1 MIPLTVDENESFENL
16 LNMQKKQKNN
26 RKQKN

>member
-16 LNMQKKQKNN
+16 LNMQKKQQNN